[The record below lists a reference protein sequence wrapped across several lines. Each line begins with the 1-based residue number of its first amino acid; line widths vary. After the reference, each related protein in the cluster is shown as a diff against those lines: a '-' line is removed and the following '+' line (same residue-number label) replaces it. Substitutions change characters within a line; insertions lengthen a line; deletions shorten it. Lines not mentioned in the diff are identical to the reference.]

1 MNDEIEEVVEEL
13 DESVEYSLED
23 SATTSSCTIT
33 KVTKK
38 GLYYTAHATCSDGRK
53 VTGTSSNKN
62 VAKGLACNKCG

>member
-1 MNDEIEEVVEEL
+1 MNDEIEEVVEDLEQ
-13 DESVEYSLED
+13 SVEYSLED
-23 SATTSSCTIT
+23 NTKSSCRIT

-53 VTGTSSNKN
+53 VKGTSSNIN